1 MFPKVNYKL
10 LISSGLFLVLLILT
24 SFLGYKFYQNGKI
37 VTQNI
42 TQNNQILNQNGQNLE
57 NLLRQNSKDFEDYEK
72 TLQTG
77 NFEKVFVKIQK
88 LEENTNKFQEIKTK
102 IPEMINSLEKDENL
116 ENSKELHKKAKQV
129 LESRNI
135 FLENLILV
143 QKSQVCNLN
152 HISKAS
158 SYIYFINQKSNN
170 LQSQTDINIYQEMSD
185 NFNKTSQS
193 LDKVKDCFNTV
204 NEEYKTEEFLKDLK
218 TDVDFFKNQAKI
230 FEDIKIGITSN
241 NTEKLKE
248 ANQKLEENGE
258 KTIQIFTNEDYQ
270 KGFEQIFEAK
280 ILDLDKNMNE
290 SLEQYQKFS
299 SDLER
304 KYWVSFF

>member
-1 MFPKVNYKL
+1 M
-10 LISSGLFLVLLILT
+10 
-24 SFLGYKFYQNGKI
+24 
-37 VTQNI
+37 
-42 TQNNQILNQNGQNLE
+42 
-57 NLLRQNSKDFEDYEK
+57 
-72 TLQTG
+72 
-77 NFEKVFVKIQK
+77 
-88 LEENTNKFQEIKTK
+88 
-102 IPEMINSLEKDENL
+102 
-116 ENSKELHKKAKQV
+116 
-129 LESRNI
+129 
-135 FLENLILV
+135 
-143 QKSQVCNLN
+143 
-152 HISKAS
+152 
-158 SYIYFINQKSNN
+158 
-170 LQSQTDINIYQEMSD
+170 
-185 NFNKTSQS
+185 
-193 LDKVKDCFNTV
+193 
-204 NEEYKTEEFLKDLK
+204 KDLK

>member
-102 IPEMINSLEKDENL
+102 IPEMINFLEKDENL

-280 ILDLDKNMNE
+280 ILDLDKNMNQD
-290 SLEQYQKFS
+290 LEQYQKFT